1 MPVFDIFRAET
12 RNFRQIFTKKKS
24 TEDDQ
29 KVLRRTFLSM
39 KIRKLLTFS
48 GSLLLFVTIFVID
61 ASMKSLE
68 GELGGFSYVRGVLVV
83 LAFVLVAVYV
93 ETGRKE
99 RQATMVQR
107 IGRVAAWAGL
117 FVGLSIIVSLL
128 RFNDFETRAFR
139 LFPRDYVTILFS
151 SILSIAA
158 GTVAAM
164 TVLNIK
170 DMLLYKR
177 KKGTSRNFW
186 VLMVSFFLASAT
198 TINLRPMEPSVYTTV
213 FFILS
218 VLMIVINSF
227 RLSWIA
233 YLSRREKIYAL
244 LYALLAFFA
253 FMAINVLLS
262 ISDRPFLSKALL
274 YFSYPLHTF
283 VQLTSLFGAVY
294 FGMAFIST
302 LFHLPTA
309 EAFDRKQ
316 TELSSL
322 HNLSRLITQVFD
334 LNELAETVTKM
345 TFEVCEASSS
355 WLEIFPEETGRRSNE
370 RTDGI
375 VSHRNI
381 SPEEIQAVLYGD
393 TNSIRSVVLASKK
406 VLLIDDV
413 SHDRRTKYML
423 RLKKFGSLLVVP
435 LVSHQHIIGILYA
448 TKQMDFGFDQDDI
461 EILSGFADQ
470 VTIAIENATL
480 IKKSLEKERLQRE
493 LLLAQEMQKR
503 LLPQKLP
510 SFSTVEMRAVSA
522 PALEVGGDYYDVA
535 MLDEHRVG
543 IVIGDVS
550 GKGVGAAFYMAEVKG
565 IFQSLSAIYSSPKK
579 FLVKTNE
586 SLLSSLDKRSFI
598 SLIYAV
604 LDVGTGELVVSRAG
618 HCPILYAT
626 SSSTSYIK
634 PTGMGLGL
642 SGGKLF
648 EDSLEE
654 KRIVM
659 QDGDICVFYTDGVT
673 ESRSATGEEFGYERL
688 MRAVEEKRD
697 ASAEQIR
704 DEIIQRVWSYTDA
717 QGYDDDLTVIVV
729 KWLGARGG

>member
-1 MPVFDIFRAET
+1 
-12 RNFRQIFTKKKS
+12 
-24 TEDDQ
+24 
-29 KVLRRTFLSM
+29 M
-39 KIRKLLTFS
+39 KLRKLLTLT
-48 GSLLLFVTIFVID
+48 GSVLLFAAVFIID
-61 ASMKSLE
+61 ATMKSLDS
-68 GELGGFSYVRGVLVV
+68 ELGSFFYVRGALII
-83 LAFVLVAVYV
+83 LAFILTSFYIEAD
-93 ETGRKE
+93 RRE
-99 RQATMVQR
+99 RQPTMIQR

-117 FVGLSIIVSLL
+117 FVSLSIIVSLL
-128 RFNDFETRAFR
+128 RFNEFETRAFK
-139 LFPRDYVTILFS
+139 LFPRDYITILFS
-151 SILSIAA
+151 SVLSIAA
-158 GTVAAM
+158 GAVAAI
-164 TVLNIK
+164 TILNIK

-177 KKGTSRNFW
+177 KKGTQRNFW
-186 VLMVSFFLASAT
+186 ILLIFFFLASAT
-198 TINLRPMEPSVYTTV
+198 TLNLRPLEPSVYTTV
-213 FFILS
+213 FFVLS
-218 VLMIVINSF
+218 VAMIIINSF

-233 YLSRREKIYAL
+233 YLSRREKIYAM

-253 FMAINVLLS
+253 FMAINILLS

-294 FGMAFIST
+294 FGMSFIST

-355 WLEIFPEETGRRSNE
+355 WLEVFPNDTGEKSAGRV
-370 RTDGI
+370 DGI

-381 SPEEIQAVLYGD
+381 SPEDIQTILFGD
-393 TNSIRSVVLASKK
+393 TNSIRSLVFSSKR

-413 SHDRRTKYML
+413 STDRRTRYISK
-423 RLKKFGSLLVVP
+423 LKKVGSLLVVP
-435 LVSHQHIIGILYA
+435 LVSHQNLIGILYA

-461 EILSGFADQ
+461 DVLSGFADQ

-503 LLPQKLP
+503 LLPQTLP
-510 SFSTVEMRAVSA
+510 TFSTLEMRAVSA
-522 PALEVGGDYYDVA
+522 PALEVGGDYYDIA
-535 MLDEHRVG
+535 LLDEHRVG

-565 IFQSLSAIYSSPKK
+565 IFQSLSKIHSSPKQ
-579 FLVKTNE
+579 FLVKANE
-586 SLLSSLDKRSFI
+586 CLLSSLDKRSFI

-604 LDVGTGELVVSRAG
+604 LDVVTGDLVVSRAG
-618 HCPILYAT
+618 HCPMLYAT
-626 SSSTSYIK
+626 SSSIKYIK

-659 QDGDICVFYTDGVT
+659 KEGDICVFYTDGVT
-673 ESRSATGEEFGYERL
+673 ESRSASGEEFGYERL
-688 MRAVEEKRD
+688 MKVVEEKRSS
-697 ASAEQIR
+697 SAEDIKE
-704 DEIIQRVWSYTDA
+704 EIIQRVWSYTDA
-717 QGYDDDLTVIVV
+717 QGYDDDLTVFVV
-729 KWLGARGG
+729 KWIGAR